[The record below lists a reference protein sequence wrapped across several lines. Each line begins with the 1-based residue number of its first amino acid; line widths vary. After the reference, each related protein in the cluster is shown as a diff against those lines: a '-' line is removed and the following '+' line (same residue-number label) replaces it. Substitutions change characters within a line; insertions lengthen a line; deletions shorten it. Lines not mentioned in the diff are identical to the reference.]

1 MLTNCGKRPAPTG
14 YSALNSAPRTASA
27 SAVVPTLPLP
37 RRPRPVPEP
46 AHAGSDALPE
56 ERALRGSGAWVRPPI
71 WPRPR
76 DGCLLMP
83 HRGDTVRQRR
93 LRRHQEAEPL
103 IVAEV
108 VRADVSRNAGRASSS
123 IRRSS
128 WLMRALPKP
137 LRFLLRHCLPHIF
150 PNDNLLSCPYLPS
163 IYSRRRGVL
172 IVPIRLKA
180 NSVGVRVPSAVVRA
194 RAS

>member
-1 MLTNCGKRPAPTG
+1 M
-14 YSALNSAPRTASA
+14 NSPNTLVTAISY
-27 SAVVPTLPLP
+27 L
-37 RRPRPVPEP
+37 
-46 AHAGSDALPE
+46 
-56 ERALRGSGAWVRPPI
+56 I
-71 WPRPR
+71 
-76 DGCLLMP
+76 LL
-83 HRGDTVRQRR
+83 
-93 LRRHQEAEPL
+93 
-103 IVAEV
+103 
-108 VRADVSRNAGRASSS
+108 
-123 IRRSS
+123 IRRSI

-194 RAS
+194 RASCRLVETLD